1 MELESSFSSLPQA
14 LSIVQVLDEHR
25 ALVARRVMA
34 GASGAETLAAMTEFV
49 DGLIIGRYREAIRQ
63 GGDDMAT
70 VGMQQCCLMALGGYG
85 RRELAPQSDI
95 DLMFLYQAGTG
106 KAVESLVR
114 AFPTWTRVAGRGA
127 SREDHLEAHLE
138 ADPSRA

>member
-1 MELESSFSSLPQA
+1 MELESSSASLPYTP
-14 LSIVQVLDEHR
+14 SIVQVLDEHR

-49 DGLIIGRYREAIRQ
+49 DGLIIGRYREAMRQ
-63 GGDDMAT
+63 GGDEMT
-70 VGMQQCCLMALGGYG
+70 TIGMQQCCLMALGGYG

-106 KAVESLVR
+106 KAVT
-114 AFPTWTRVAGRGA
+114 AIRGA
-127 SREDHLEAHLE
+127 APTVGLRISRRAQSG
-138 ADPSRA
+138 PSLTASSWRKPTPP